1 MDNIISIEE
10 QDFTLIGKNCRLEGV
25 FKFTGAT
32 HLAGY
37 LEGEVHLKDNS
48 PLTIESTA
56 KINGKVFCENI
67 KVFGKIEGEIFATG
81 LVEIFPTGNI
91 KGLINSK
98 NFIVHPGA
106 IINIDGHSTGL

>member
-10 QDFTLIGKNCRLEGV
+10 QDFTLIGKNCNLEGV
-25 FKFTGAT
+25 FKFSGAT
-32 HLAGY
+32 HLAGN
-37 LEGEVHLKDNS
+37 LDGEVHLKDNS

-56 KINGKVFCENI
+56 NIKGKVFCDCI
-67 KVFGKIEGEIFATG
+67 KVFGVIEGEIFASG

-98 NFIVHPGA
+98 NFVVHPGA
-106 IINIDGHSTGL
+106 IVNIDGHSTGL